1 MALTN
6 GNGTLMTLDFKPE
19 PEFAAEL
26 GARII
31 EDADKLRVFMP
42 DMSAR
47 IKFAWA
53 GRTFEIVL
61 SMEDE

>member
-1 MALTN
+1 MEL
-6 GNGTLMTLDFKPE
+6 KPE
-19 PEFAAEL
+19 PEFAADL

-31 EDADKLRVFMP
+31 EDADKLRTFCP
-42 DMSAR
+42 DCSAR

>member
-1 MALTN
+1 
-6 GNGTLMTLDFKPE
+6 MTYDFKPE

-42 DMSAR
+42 DMAAR

>member
-1 MALTN
+1 
-6 GNGTLMTLDFKPE
+6 MTYDFKPE

-26 GARII
+26 GKRII
-31 EDADKLRVFMP
+31 EDADKLRTFCP
-42 DMSAR
+42 DCSAR

>member
-1 MALTN
+1 
-6 GNGTLMTLDFKPE
+6 MTYDFKPE

-26 GARII
+26 GKRII
-31 EDADKLRVFMP
+31 EDADKLRTFCP
-42 DMSAR
+42 DCSAR
-47 IKFAWA
+47 IKFAVRFAWA

>member
-1 MALTN
+1 MSIEL
-6 GNGTLMTLDFKPE
+6 KPE

-31 EDADKLRVFMP
+31 EDADKLRVFIP
-42 DMSAR
+42 DMAAR

-61 SMEDE
+61 SMEDPNDHD

>member
-1 MALTN
+1 
-6 GNGTLMTLDFKPE
+6 MTLDFKPE
-19 PEFAAEL
+19 PEFTAEL

-31 EDADKLRVFMP
+31 EDAEKLRVFMP
-42 DMSAR
+42 AMAAR

-61 SMEDE
+61 SMEEEKPSDAA

>member
-1 MALTN
+1 
-6 GNGTLMTLDFKPE
+6 MTFDFKPE

-42 DMSAR
+42 DMVAE

-53 GRTFEIVL
+53 GRAFQIVL

>member
-1 MALTN
+1 
-6 GNGTLMTLDFKPE
+6 MTLDFKPE

-42 DMSAR
+42 DMAAR
-47 IKFAWA
+47 IKFDWA
-53 GRTFEIVL
+53 GRTFQIVII
-61 SMEDE
+61 MEDE

>member
-1 MALTN
+1 
-6 GNGTLMTLDFKPE
+6 MTLDFKPK
-19 PEFAAEL
+19 PDFAAEL

-31 EDADKLRVFMP
+31 EDAEKLRTFCP
-42 DMSAR
+42 DCSAR

>member
-1 MALTN
+1 
-6 GNGTLMTLDFKPE
+6 MTLDFKPE

-31 EDADKLRVFMP
+31 EDAEKLRVFMP
-42 DMSAR
+42 DMAAR

-53 GRTFEIVL
+53 GRTFQVVR
-61 SMEDE
+61 SMEDD

>member
-1 MALTN
+1 
-6 GNGTLMTLDFKPE
+6 MTLDFKPE

-42 DMSAR
+42 DMEAR
-47 IKFAWA
+47 IKFAWV